1 MAISSV
7 MAKYTITHDRPA
19 CIGCAACEAIAP
31 EFWTMS
37 SADGKSDLVGSKHI
51 KEGDAIL
58 KEELEMVD
66 LKNNREAA
74 DCCPVNVI
82 HIIDLKTGEK
92 LI

>member
-1 MAISSV
+1 MADFKIE
-7 MAKYTITHDRPA
+7 HDRPG
-19 CIGCAACEAIAP
+19 CIGCGACAAVAP

>member
-1 MAISSV
+1 MPNFKID
-7 MAKYTITHDRPA
+7 HDRPG
-19 CIGCAACEAIAP
+19 CIGCGACAAVAP

-37 SADGKSDLVGSKHI
+37 SDDGKSDLVGSVHV
-51 KEGDAIL
+51 KEGDKVVREQL
-58 KEELEMVD
+58 DMED

-92 LI
+92 II